1 MQKISQKHLK
11 WIKSLHQKKNRD
23 LEQCFIVEGVKIC
36 DEVMQNHPL
45 RIKYIICT
53 NEHLEQIS
61 TKLHAKTY
69 TLSPAELSRIS
80 TLKTPNAILLVLH
93 KETKLK
99 FDRSKKVILLDDVQD
114 PGNLGTLLR
123 TADWFGITQFVC
135 SMKTV
140 DLYNSKTLQATMGS
154 FLRINVWYQNLD
166 EFLTENKLNVGGAL
180 LEGKEFEDK
189 EIQSMNALILG
200 NESHGIS
207 EKLRQHI
214 NLPLKIKSH
223 GNAESLNV
231 AIAGAIFMEHWVK

>member
-23 LEQCFIVEGVKIC
+23 LEQCYIVEGIKIC
-36 DEVMQNHPL
+36 DEVMKDHPH
-45 RIKYIICT
+45 RIKDIICT
-53 NEHLEQIS
+53 NEYLDKIS

-69 TLSPAELSRIS
+69 TLPPTELTRIS
-80 TLKTPNAILLVLH
+80 TLKTPNAILLVMH

-99 FDRSKKVILLDDVQD
+99 FDQGKKVILLDDVQD

-135 SMKTV
+135 SLKTV

-154 FLRINVWYQNLD
+154 FLRINVWYQDLD
-166 EFLTENKLNVGGAL
+166 EFLCKNKLEVGGAL
-180 LEGKEFEDK
+180 LEGEEFQDTEL
-189 EIQSMNALILG
+189 QSMNALILG
-200 NESHGIS
+200 NESRGIS

-214 NLPLKIKSH
+214 NLPLKIK
-223 GNAESLNV
+223 GRGQAESLNV

>member
-11 WIKSLHQKKNRD
+11 WIKNLHKKKNRD

-36 DEVMQNHPL
+36 NEVIQDHPKK
-45 RIKYIICT
+45 IKDIICT
-53 NEHLEQIS
+53 HEHLEHIS

-80 TLKTPNAILLVLH
+80 ALKTPNSILLVLH
-93 KETKLK
+93 KESKLK
-99 FDRSKKVILLDDVQD
+99 FNQSKKVILLDDIQD
-114 PGNLGTLLR
+114 PGNLGTLVR

-135 SMKTV
+135 SLKTV

-154 FLRINVWYQNLD
+154 FLRINVWYQDLE
-166 EFLTENKLNVGGAL
+166 EFLAKNKLNIGGAL
-180 LEGKEFEDK
+180 LEGKEFEDS

-200 NESHGIS
+200 NESRGIS
-207 EKLRQHI
+207 KKLRQHI

-231 AIAGAIFMEHWVK
+231 AIAGGIFMEHWVK

>member
-23 LEQCFIVEGVKIC
+23 LEQCYIVEGIKIC
-36 DEVMQNHPL
+36 DEVMQDHPH
-45 RIKYIICT
+45 RIKDIICT
-53 NEHLEQIS
+53 NEYLDKIA

-69 TLSPAELSRIS
+69 TLPPTELTRIS
-80 TLKTPNAILLVLH
+80 TLKTPNAILLVMH

-99 FDRSKKVILLDDVQD
+99 FDQGKKVILLDDVQD

-135 SMKTV
+135 SLKTV
-140 DLYNSKTLQATMGS
+140 DLYNPKTLQATMGS
-154 FLRINVWYQNLD
+154 FLRVNVWYQDLD
-166 EFLTENKLNVGGAL
+166 EFLAKNKLQVGGAV
-180 LEGKEFEDK
+180 LEGKEFQDREL
-189 EIQSMNALILG
+189 QSMNVLILG
-200 NESHGIS
+200 NESRGIS
-207 EKLRQHI
+207 EKIRQHI
-214 NLPLKIKSH
+214 NLPLKIKSY

>member
-36 DEVMQNHPL
+36 NEVMQDHTQ
-45 RIKYIICT
+45 RIKNIICT
-53 NEHLEQIS
+53 NEYLEQIS
-61 TKLHAKTY
+61 SKLLPKTY
-69 TLSPAELSRIS
+69 TLSLAELSRIS
-80 TLKTPNAILLVLH
+80 ALKTPNVILLVLH

-99 FDRSKKVILLDDVQD
+99 FDKSKKVILLDGVQD
-114 PGNLGTLLR
+114 PGNLGTLVR

-135 SMKTV
+135 SQNTV

-154 FLRINVWYQNLD
+154 FLRINVWYQDLD
-166 EFLTENKLNVGGAL
+166 EFLTKNKLKVGGAL
-180 LEGKEFEDK
+180 LDGKEFQDGEL
-189 EIQSMNALILG
+189 QSMNALILG
-200 NESHGIS
+200 NESLGIS
-207 EKLRQHI
+207 EKLRQHV
-214 NLPLKIKSH
+214 NRALKIKSH

>member
-36 DEVMQNHPL
+36 DEVIQNHPQ
-45 RIKYIICT
+45 RIKDIICT
-53 NEHLEQIS
+53 NEYLEQIS
-61 TKLHAKTY
+61 TKLHPQTF

-93 KETKLK
+93 KETKLQ
-99 FDRSKKVILLDDVQD
+99 FDQNKKVILLDDVQD

-135 SMKTV
+135 SLKTV

-154 FLRINVWYQNLD
+154 FLRINVWYQDLD
-166 EFLTENKLNVGGAL
+166 EFLSKNKLEVGGAL
-180 LEGKEFEDK
+180 LEGEEFQDTEL
-189 EIQSMNALILG
+189 QSMNALILG
-200 NESHGIS
+200 NESRGIS

-214 NLPLKIKSH
+214 NLPLKIKGRGH
-223 GNAESLNV
+223 AESLNV